1 MTINKD
7 FQYQD
12 TKYLFGIIRKFT
24 SGLLL
29 SLFLSGCAHV
39 ISEDILKGVDKEIS
53 FEELLEDPDKYQGK
67 IVLLGGVIVK
77 TENKQHGTIL
87 EIYQTE
93 LDSYGRPI
101 NTDVSQGRF
110 LALYEE
116 FLDSEIYRKGRRVT
130 VAGVVRGVEV
140 MKLGDIDYHYPYL
153 LVKEIHLWKEGRRH
167 EIGLYHRDLWCPSW
181 WDLGYYRWYHP
192 YYFNRWYP
200 QSEDEGQDNDK

>member
-140 MKLGDIDYHYPYL
+140 MKLGEIDYHYPYL
-153 LVKEIHLWKEGRRH
+153 LLQEIHLWKDEQRC
-167 EIGLYHRDLWCPSW
+167 EIASYDSGLWYPWW
-181 WDLGYYRWYHP
+181 WDINYYRPYYP
-192 YYFNRWYP
+192 YYFYNWYP
-200 QSEDEGQDNDK
+200 QSEEDGQDNDE